1 MLKLRLFS
9 RSGFVFLSAFWRRKK
24 NKSVFVF
31 LPAFWR
37 RKKKKQNFD
46 LDPFGAFAFS
56 ERQFLVG
63 GSFTILGTAFL
74 VLRPLLGFF

>member
-1 MLKLRLFS
+1 MNKS
-9 RSGFVFLSAFWRRKK
+9 VFVFLSAFWRRKK
-24 NKSVFVF
+24 KI
-31 LPAFWR
+31 
-37 RKKKKQNFD
+37 D

-74 VLRPLLGFF
+74 VLWAFSSLLELFPASVGLRASFGIFLGSTFSWP